1 MRPLHNIIKRVLL
14 VGVTLPGAKP
24 VVNPPPERLR
34 ELIAAS
40 TASHRGCNARAIVY
54 GNRYRS
60 AFWSIYLLSAIA
72 VLFAALPP
80 ALGWDV
86 HGHALN
92 GYTWLWGVAELVV
105 IAIVGLVY
113 WLGERGQW
121 QAEWLAARTQA
132 ELTWYLP
139 LVAPLI
145 DFGAPD
151 ASANWYAR
159 LFDPGHHLRE
169 ETGVDALCVQFEPLA
184 RSSLAG
190 AWQDAAFL
198 DQYARWAISIL
209 DGQRLYHARMRAEQ
223 HALLHRVHRI
233 TGWLFA
239 LTAVGAVLHL
249 VLHSLWLS
257 LLAVFFPALAAALH
271 GALAQ
276 SEAFRLEQSA
286 GRLVE
291 SLRQAIEA
299 VERARALPGDGAAQ
313 ALADAIQAAA
323 AVILDEHQD
332 WHGTVRPH
340 QIPLG

>member
-1 MRPLHNIIKRVLL
+1 MRPLHSIIKRVLL
-14 VGVTLPGAKP
+14 VGVTLPDAQP
-24 VVNPPPERLR
+24 VVNAPPERLR

-40 TASHRGCNARAIVY
+40 AASHGVLNARAIDY

-105 IAIVGLVY
+105 IGVVGLVY

-139 LVAPLI
+139 LVAPLV
-145 DFGAPD
+145 DFSEAD
-151 ASANWYAR
+151 AGANWYAR
-159 LFDPGHHLRE
+159 LFDPGQHLRE
-169 ETGVDALCVQFEPLA
+169 ESGVDALCAQLEPLA
-184 RSSLAG
+184 RASLAG

-209 DGQRLYHARMRAEQ
+209 DGQRVYHARMRAEH
-223 HALLHRVHRI
+223 HALLHRVHRV

-239 LTAVGAVLHL
+239 LTAVGAALHL

-291 SLRQAIEA
+291 TLAQAINAIEQ
-299 VERARALPGDGAAQ
+299 ARALPGDSARQ
-313 ALADAIQAAA
+313 PLADAIQAAA